1 MLAFFGTT
9 DIKHFVKRLF
19 ESMDDLNG
27 KVVIDIPAG
36 SGYISGVIR
45 QKGAT
50 AYYAFDLFPEFFK
63 ADGIK
68 CVKADLTRSLP
79 IETGCA
85 DYILCQEGIE
95 HLPNQLFALQ
105 EFSRILKPEGR
116 LILTT
121 PNISHLRA
129 KLSNLLVESDLYK
142 RLPANELDEVWHA
155 KGGEIYFGH
164 LFLIG
169 VQKLR
174 ALARIAGFRIKKIHA
189 VRVSYSSFLLGVLFY
204 PIVVMFNIYAYFKSY
219 GKRKDIDEK
228 VRRNTYDEVFRLNLH
243 PTILFGKHLF
253 IEFEKCVNGGEIA
266 VYKEQDS
273 IC

>member
-1 MLAFFGTT
+1 MLILFGTT

-19 ESMDDLNG
+19 ESIEDLSG

-36 SGYISGVIR
+36 SGYISDVLR
-45 QKGAT
+45 QRGA
-50 AYYAFDLFPEFFK
+50 AVQAFDLFPEFFK
-63 ADGIK
+63 ADGIE
-68 CVKADLTRSLP
+68 CVKADLTKSLP

-85 DYILCQEGIE
+85 DYVLCQEGIE

-105 EFSRILKPEGR
+105 EFGRILKPEGS

-169 VQKLR
+169 IQKLR
-174 ALARIAGFRIKKIHA
+174 ALAKIAGFRIKKINA
-189 VRVSYSSFLLGVLFY
+189 VRASYSSLLLGVLFY
-204 PIVVMFNIYAYFKSY
+204 PIIILFNIYAYFKSL
-219 GKRKDIDEK
+219 GKRKDMDEK
-228 VRRNTYDEVFRLNLH
+228 LKKITYDEIFKLNLH

-253 IEFEKCVNGGEIA
+253 IEFEKHAHAGEIA
-266 VYKEQDS
+266 VYKEQDK